1 MKQYQE
7 NIILNLHS
15 HIHRADVRAP
25 VSSEIENLD
34 LRIFISPSI
43 SPVYRNQPSYTL
55 LQLDNQSRTVTGLN
69 SWSFNLQNYRLY
81 QGKRWTEIDWIND
94 FGIDFNDAN
103 SMR

>member
-1 MKQYQE
+1 M
-7 NIILNLHS
+7 
-15 HIHRADVRAP
+15 
-25 VSSEIENLD
+25 SSEIENLD